1 MNISFNEKTRCNS
14 IFVKSY
20 VYFINGSVI
29 PSLPNLRSIRGL
41 YHFNGVY
48 WRMRLS
54 LRSRKAL
61 RGDYIMGNRSVSNV
75 ASNYNIEK
83 LVIS

>member
-20 VYFINGSVI
+20 VYFINRSVI
-29 PSLPNLRSIRGL
+29 PSLPNLRSICGL

-48 WRMRLS
+48 WRMHLS

-75 ASNYNIEK
+75 ASSYNIEK

>member
-20 VYFINGSVI
+20 VYFINRSVI
-29 PSLPNLRSIRGL
+29 PPLPNLRSICGL
-41 YHFNGVY
+41 YHFKGVY
-48 WRMRLS
+48 WRMCLS
-54 LRSRKAL
+54 LRSRKA
-61 RGDYIMGNRSVSNV
+61 GNRSVSNV
-75 ASNYNIEK
+75 ASSYNIEK